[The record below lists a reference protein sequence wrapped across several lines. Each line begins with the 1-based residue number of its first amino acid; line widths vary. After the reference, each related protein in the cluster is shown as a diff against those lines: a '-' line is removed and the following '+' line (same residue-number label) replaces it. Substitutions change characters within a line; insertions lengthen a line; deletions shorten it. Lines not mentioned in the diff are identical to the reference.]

1 LCCLTEC
8 SGFVFKGLFVKRL
21 LVAVKKFYFCDF
33 FSGVEL
39 FKKIDF
45 LMFLRHFI
53 LKNNFKEIKIFYF
66 DTFSNEKHFE
76 KQLLF

>member
-21 LVAVKKFYFCDF
+21 LVAVKKFYFRDF

-53 LKNNFKEIKIFYF
+53 LKNNFLKNKKYYF
-66 DTFSNEKHFE
+66 VAFSNK
-76 KQLLF
+76 KTL